1 MKWNKIEKSTW
12 SRSEYYDHYHS
23 HVPCSY
29 SMTAKLDISALR
41 ERKLK
46 LYPTMLFV
54 LSKVV
59 NCHEEFRTAINSHG
73 ELGFYDV
80 VFPSYTIFH
89 QQTETFSNIWTEYCG
104 DYQEFL
110 KRYQED
116 ITCYGDREGFI
127 AKPNMPENV
136 FTVSMTV
143 SYTHLDVYKRQGLF
157 CSVIRGRQNVQW
169 LAVFAEPPAQ
179 PGRSRAEGGDAR
191 DHPSFIAHLLHQPVK
206 IKIGRVDSRIP

>member
-12 SRSEYYDHYHS
+12 SRSDYYDHYHS

-29 SMTAKLDISALR
+29 SMTANLDISALR

-136 FTVSMTV
+136 FTVSMIPWVTFE
-143 SYTHLDVYKRQGLF
+143 SFHLHLPKSNDYLLPIF
-157 CSVIRGRQNVQW
+157 TMGRFFSQQHHTYLPLALQVHHAVCDGFHVGRFVNEVQ
-169 LAVFAEPPAQ
+169 E
-179 PGRSRAEGGDAR
+179 
-191 DHPSFIAHLLHQPVK
+191 LLHSLY
-206 IKIGRVDSRIP
+206 DLSL